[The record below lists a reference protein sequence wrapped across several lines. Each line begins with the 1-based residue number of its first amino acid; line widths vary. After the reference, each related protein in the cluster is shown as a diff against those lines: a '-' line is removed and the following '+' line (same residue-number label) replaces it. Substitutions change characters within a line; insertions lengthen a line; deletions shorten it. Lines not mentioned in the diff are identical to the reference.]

1 MTSPKEKEYYT
12 EWNINSDFYIKCEDD
27 YGNQPLPNQCSIIAR
42 PFEIF
47 QPQN

>member
-1 MTSPKEKEYYT
+1 MYSLDDNEYYS
-12 EWNINSDFYIKCEDD
+12 EWNINQDFYIKCEDE

-47 QPQN
+47 EVQ